1 VKALVFE
8 LDYAR
13 LAAARALG
21 ALSPRGYVSRLGPLR
36 MKTVPDARILGGR
49 WVLVETRMSGI
60 CGSDLKQVFL
70 DAAADNPLQALVSFP
85 HVPGHEPVGTV
96 VEVGREVTR
105 VRRGDRVACYPWLS
119 CVVRGLPECAACR
132 RGQMSLCESFTRGP
146 FSAGMHAGTCRDVSG
161 GFAELMPVHETE
173 CFVLPEAVSFDAAV
187 LADPFSVALHAVL
200 KSPPEPG
207 ETVLVYGAGGI
218 GALTLLVLATLFPAT
233 RVLAVDPREH
243 ARDLARRIGARETFG
258 ASGKALIEAV
268 AEAIGQPLQRPTFG
282 LPWVHQGVDRVY
294 DTVGAARTLET
305 GLRLLRPLGTLVL
318 VGVAK
323 PARFEWTPLYFKEA
337 AILGSSGYGIESLSA
352 PAADVGV
359 PAARRSDGVRAHAFE
374 HFFALLASGRLDT
387 GGIVTHRFPLTR
399 YKDAFLTARGGGRQP
414 VIKAVFDLG

>member
-1 VKALVFE
+1 MKALVFE

-13 LAAARALG
+13 LAMAKVLG
-21 ALSPRGYVSRLGPLR
+21 ALTPGGYLSRLGPLR
-36 MKTVPDARILGGR
+36 MKVVPDARILGGR
-49 WVLVETRMSGI
+49 WVVVETKASGI
-60 CGSDLKQVFL
+60 CGSDIKQIFL
-70 DAAADNPLQALVSFP
+70 DAAADNPLQSLVSFP

-96 VEVGREVTR
+96 VDAGPEVTR

-132 RGQMSLCESFTRGP
+132 RGQMSLCESFTKGP

-173 CFVLPEAVSFDAAV
+173 CFVLPDAVGFDAAV

-218 GALTLLVLATLFPAT
+218 GALVLLVLGALFPKT

-243 ARDLARRIGARETFG
+243 ARQLALRLGAREAFG
-258 ASGKALIEAV
+258 ATGRALIEAV
-268 AEAIGQPLQRPTFG
+268 ASCLDAPLQRPTFG
-282 LPWVHQGVDRVY
+282 LPWVHEGVDRIY
-294 DTVGAARTLET
+294 DTVGAGRTLET
-305 GLRLLRPLGTLVL
+305 GLRLIRPLGTLVL

-323 PARFEWTPLYFKEA
+323 PARFEWTPLYFKEVS
-337 AILGSSGYGIESLSA
+337 IVGSSGYGIER
-352 PAADVGV
+352 VEGEH
-359 PAARRSDGVRAHAFE
+359 RHAFE
-374 HFFALLASGRLDT
+374 HFFGWLASGRIDPL
-387 GGIVTHRFPLTR
+387 GIVTHRFPLMR
-399 YKDAFLTARGGGRQP
+399 YEEAFLTARGARGQG
-414 VIKAVFDLG
+414 VVKAVFEFG